1 MLINTNS
8 LVLIGPGSEW
18 FWTMLTG
25 LVLALTFVAIYRQLR
40 AQRAAAIFEQFKS
53 IAAQWDAKAFRY
65 TRLAALIDL
74 EHRTVTEGA
83 PQAAMT
89 VAGWFDTLGTLV
101 IAGHVDTRAVA
112 ATYAEP
118 ILSWW
123 ETLRPFIDRDR
134 TRWNAPA
141 HLADFEELA
150 RRMAAEWKRT
160 YGRPFEVTETIGEQI
175 DRMTAALVR
184 DRDIERGLIPRRPEI
199 PTQPSGHVDEPG
211 SSGT

>member
-1 MLINTNS
+1 MLINTDG

-40 AQRAAAIFEQFKS
+40 AQRGASIFEQFKS

-74 EHRTVTEGA
+74 EHRPVTEGA
-83 PQAAMT
+83 PQTAMT
-89 VAGWFDTLGTLV
+89 VAGWFYTLGTLV
-101 IAGHVDTRAVA
+101 IARHVDNRTVA

-134 TRWNAPA
+134 TKWNAPA

-150 RRMAAEWKRT
+150 RRMASEWKRI
-160 YGRPFEVTETIGEQI
+160 YGRPFEMTETVEERI

-184 DRDIERGLIPRRPEI
+184 DLDIERGVIHRRLRIPS
-199 PTQPSGHVDEPG
+199 QLAG
-211 SSGT
+211 